1 MDRRRGAFSS
11 VRQGSTLVVSLPVR
25 VDVSVAREMLEVLE
39 KAVAD
44 SQTNIVLDLSDT
56 QSLDSTALGAIVTV
70 LKKCRAEAGDL
81 VLACVGEGV
90 KRVLA
95 ITRLDRVMAVYDT
108 RQKAVGRFLESEQP

>member
-1 MDRRRGAFSS
+1 MNRPRGAFAT
-11 VRQGSTLVVSLPVR
+11 VQQGSALVVSLPVR
-25 VDVSVAREMLEVLE
+25 VDVSVAREMLELLE
-39 KAVAD
+39 KAVAN
-44 SQTNIVLDLSDT
+44 SQTNIVLDLKDT

-95 ITRLDRVMAVYDT
+95 ITRLDRVMAVYET
-108 RQKAVGRFLESEQP
+108 RQQAVARFLEAGP